1 MKHEISAIRAGGSEL
16 PATANLMY
24 DYNGLDY
31 KKFKDVM
38 DIASWDNY
46 PSWHKK
52 DNYTTALDGAMQH
65 DLMRSIKKA
74 PFLLMESCPSATN
87 WKPINKLKKPGIHLA
102 ASLQAVAH
110 GSDSVLYF
118 QLRQSQ
124 GASEKF
130 HGAVI
135 DHYGGD
141 DTRIFREVTEVGEAL
156 GLKLHNQSAT
166 DQFRPESFQFFL
178 HRSVHLFSPNIL
190 AHILLHFLSI
200 ASLTLIFSFC
210 FSQFQRTC
218 INFFQFFFTK

>member
-87 WKPINKLKKPGIHLA
+87 WKPINKLKNQEYIWLPLCR
-102 ASLQAVAH
+102 
-110 GSDSVLYF
+110 
-118 QLRQSQ
+118 QLLMVQTVFCISSFVR
-124 GASEKF
+124 A
-130 HGAVI
+130 
-135 DHYGGD
+135 
-141 DTRIFREVTEVGEAL
+141 REPLRNSMV
-156 GLKLHNQSAT
+156 
-166 DQFRPESFQFFL
+166 R
-178 HRSVHLFSPNIL
+178 
-190 AHILLHFLSI
+190 
-200 ASLTLIFSFC
+200 
-210 FSQFQRTC
+210 
-218 INFFQFFFTK
+218 